1 MESELHGGELE
12 EGGEGCAHYPKGV
25 PVMFREKVLFQRV
38 TVLVSML
45 LFALSSF
52 VGLCACSSAETAE
65 YASIALDE
73 NTFEDEAL
81 RTYLSRHFDD
91 NQNGVLDGG
100 EAERIRE
107 LGCYELYTEGDPEYD
122 RAREFPALF
131 SLKGLEL
138 LPELSALRLSVEN
151 LTSIE
156 LPFMERLLTLELD
169 GENYPEGQYLNSLDV
184 SNCPMLQAIFLDST
198 GVPTVDLSGNRALTD
213 ISVLEPTNPSWFDNG
228 AEQRIELSEDPTR
241 IQRMTLVFSYP
252 SAIESVDL
260 SGCDELESLIV
271 YGPVSNIELPA
282 TQSLRYLSV
291 SSSSLASIDVTGTPA
306 IQNLLLSGEY
316 LSTVDL
322 TNQNSLVYVDIH
334 DTSVSNLNVAGS
346 EASLRAIAVPRGCS
360 VVGATVQPIEGTGF
374 DLEEERST
382 RLFPRTWHRGD
393 NGEE

>member
-1 MESELHGGELE
+1 
-12 EGGEGCAHYPKGV
+12 
-25 PVMFREKVLFQRV
+25 
-38 TVLVSML
+38 
-45 LFALSSF
+45 
-52 VGLCACSSAETAE
+52 
-65 YASIALDE
+65 
-73 NTFEDEAL
+73 
-81 RTYLSRHFDD
+81 
-91 NQNGVLDGG
+91 
-100 EAERIRE
+100 
-107 LGCYELYTEGDPEYD
+107 
-122 RAREFPALF
+122 
-131 SLKGLEL
+131 
-138 LPELSALRLSVEN
+138 
-151 LTSIE
+151 
-156 LPFMERLLTLELD
+156 
-169 GENYPEGQYLNSLDV
+169 
-184 SNCPMLQAIFLDST
+184 MLQAIVLDST

-228 AEQRIELSEDPTR
+228 AEQRIELPEDPTR

>member
-156 LPFMERLLTLELD
+156 LPFMERLPLW
-169 GENYPEGQYLNSLDV
+169 S
-184 SNCPMLQAIFLDST
+184 ST
-198 GVPTVDLSGNRALTD
+198 ERT
-213 ISVLEPTNPSWFDNG
+213 
-228 AEQRIELSEDPTR
+228 
-241 IQRMTLVFSYP
+241 IQRGS
-252 SAIESVDL
+252 I
-260 SGCDELESLIV
+260 LIRSMF
-271 YGPVSNIELPA
+271 PIARCFRLLFWIQPA
-282 TQSLRYLSV
+282 
-291 SSSSLASIDVTGTPA
+291 
-306 IQNLLLSGEY
+306 
-316 LSTVDL
+316 
-322 TNQNSLVYVDIH
+322 
-334 DTSVSNLNVAGS
+334 
-346 EASLRAIAVPRGCS
+346 
-360 VVGATVQPIEGTGF
+360 F
-374 DLEEERST
+374 
-382 RLFPRTWHRGD
+382 RLWI
-393 NGEE
+393 